1 MGRSFFRVF
10 KFALQDFWRNIWL
23 SLVTITVLI
32 LALLSVNVLIALNA
46 ISDSVVSAVQAK
58 VDINISILPDTTVAQ
73 TENFHTFLK
82 NFEEIDQLTYL
93 SKEQVLENFK
103 QENAANPKI
112 QEALKELEKNP
123 FTDTFI
129 IKAKD
134 IAHYNV
140 IIQKI
145 LNSEYEKILENK
157 NFSDP
162 QKIVAFVDNMTG
174 KAEKVGMILTAIF
187 AIIALLIVF
196 NTVRVIIY
204 THREEIGVMRL
215 VGATNWFI
223 RTPYLLEAALYAIF
237 SLAIKVGLLYGL
249 LYFAQPYLAS
259 LLQYYNFNLIGYYN
273 NNFIT
278 IFGLELIAAILLT
291 SISSGLA
298 IRRYLKV

>member
-1 MGRSFFRVF
+1 M
-10 KFALQDFWRNIWL
+10 
-23 SLVTITVLI
+23 
-32 LALLSVNVLIALNA
+32 
-46 ISDSVVSAVQAK
+46 
-58 VDINISILPDTTVAQ
+58 
-73 TENFHTFLK
+73 
-82 NFEEIDQLTYL
+82 
-93 SKEQVLENFK
+93 
-103 QENAANPKI
+103 
-112 QEALKELEKNP
+112 
-123 FTDTFI
+123 
-129 IKAKD
+129 
-134 IAHYNV
+134 
-140 IIQKI
+140 
-145 LNSEYEKILENK
+145 ENK

-204 THREEIGVMRL
+204 THREEMAYAPRW
-215 VGATNWFI
+215 ATNWFI

-278 IFGLELIAAILLT
+278 IFGLELIAAILFT
-291 SISSGLA
+291 I
-298 IRRYLKV
+298 